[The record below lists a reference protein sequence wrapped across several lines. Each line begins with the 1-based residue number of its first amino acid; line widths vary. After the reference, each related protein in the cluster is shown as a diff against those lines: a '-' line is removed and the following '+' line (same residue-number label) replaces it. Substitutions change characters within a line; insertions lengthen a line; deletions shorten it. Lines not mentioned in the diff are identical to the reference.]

1 MANHYPDCTVIYR
14 RKADKRAPGTSVRT
28 AGTCRT
34 RGYMLMFFAW
44 TCVMFLSLALFSS
57 SKSESEVLLILLS
70 ETHMDATCNGVND
83 GSIDL
88 TILGGVPPYTI
99 DWDNDGTGD
108 NDDAE
113 DISGLAAGDYTV
125 SVTDALSEVQSITVT
140 ISEPT
145 VLASTETNVDV
156 SCFGAANG
164 TIDLS
169 ITGGTAPYTIDWD
182 NDGTGDNDDSED
194 LSGLAPGDYTV
205 LVTDANGWSTGL
217 TVTISEPE
225 DLCIQAG
232 RRGIRQ
238 GRGIT
243 DQQ

>member
-1 MANHYPDCTVIYR
+1 
-14 RKADKRAPGTSVRT
+14 
-28 AGTCRT
+28 
-34 RGYMLMFFAW
+34 MLMFFAW